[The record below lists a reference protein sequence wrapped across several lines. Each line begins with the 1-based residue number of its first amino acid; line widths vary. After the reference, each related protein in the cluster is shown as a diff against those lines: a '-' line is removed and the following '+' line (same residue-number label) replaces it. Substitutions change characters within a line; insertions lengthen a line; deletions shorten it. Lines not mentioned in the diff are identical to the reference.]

1 MEKMLALGVILSAV
15 DKFSPIFGK
24 ANKDLTEL
32 EKKTRALGSGIAQFG
47 TATLAAGKAITA
59 PLGNALTSY
68 KELASAQG
76 EIESLGI
83 GDKGINAITKS
94 AMQFSNQFAGTT
106 APAFIRAS
114 YDIKSGIASL
124 SDTAVGE
131 FTKIA
136 AMTGAATKSTTAEMT
151 SLFASGFGIYRKQF
165 DDFGS
170 STIAGWNK
178 LSAEEKDVKFGEYF
192 SAGIA
197 SAVQAFK
204 TDGANMSAA
213 ISNLGAAATSANV
226 PFAEQLSILG
236 LLQKTMSGSEAATK
250 YRAFLDSATGAAEKL
265 GLKFTDTNNQLL
277 NMPEIIELIKDK
289 YGETIDAVEAAEL
302 KKAFG
307 TEEAVGLVKLLYS
320 ETDALTA
327 SINDM
332 GKSLQTGTEKTEEM
346 AKAMN
351 KGKEFELLNQKIGN
365 LSSLIGQTF
374 APAANM
380 LGNVIGS
387 VVEKASIWIDNNRE
401 LAGTIGTTI
410 AFLGGILTVLGS
422 VAIGV
427 SAVTLAL
434 PALTTALAVTK
445 MAFLGLGTV
454 ISTVGKS
461 FLMNPIGRAV
471 TGIAVAATLI
481 YTYWEPIKE
490 FFSNMWAGIK
500 SAFASSIDFIK
511 TYLGWTP
518 IGMILNNW
526 GIISSFFGSMWDGI
540 VNIFSKAW
548 ESIKSSFFGVV
559 DYLKKPFEDFF
570 QWIAS
575 KFEWITNTISSVV
588 NTLSN
593 IGNKVGNTISDIGS
607 SIGDGLKT
615 ASNFFKFENEKT
627 ITNQNINYAQM
638 PTLNTP
644 GGNNVNQN
652 NNIQVTVNNPT
663 SNVDVSKAITQGMAN
678 NKSLSDE
685 NF

>member
-32 EKKTRALGSGIAQFG
+32 EKKTRALGSGVAKFG
-47 TATLAAGKAITA
+47 TATLAAGTVITSQ
-59 PLGNALTSY
+59 LGQALISY
-68 KELASAQG
+68 EDLAAAQG

-83 GDKGINAITKS
+83 GNKGINAITKS

-106 APAFIRAS
+106 APAFVRAS
-114 YDIKSGIASL
+114 YDIKSGISSL

-165 DDFGS
+165 EEFGTA
-170 STIAGWNK
+170 TIAGWNK
-178 LSAEEKDVKFGEYF
+178 LSAEEKDIKFGEYF

-204 TDGANMSAA
+204 TKGSEMSAA

-226 PFAEQLSILG
+226 SFAEQLSVLG
-236 LLQKTMSGSEAATK
+236 FLQKTMSGSEAATK
-250 YRAFLDSATGAAEKL
+250 YRAFLDSASGAAEKL

-277 NMPEIIELIKDK
+277 NMPEIIDLIKDK
-289 YGETIDAVEAAEL
+289 YGETIDALEADEL

-332 GKSLQTGTEKTEEM
+332 GKSLQAGTIKTEEM

-351 KGKEFELLNQKIGN
+351 KGKGAELLSQRIGN

-374 APAANM
+374 APTAEM
-380 LGNVIGS
+380 MGNIIGE
-387 VVEKASIWIDNNRE
+387 VVMKISTWIENNSE
-401 LAGTIGTTI
+401 LASNIGTTI
-410 AFLGGILTVLGS
+410 AIVGGFLTVIGGVGIS
-422 VAIGV
+422 IGAI
-427 SAVTLAL
+427 AMAL
-434 PALTTALAVTK
+434 PMLISGLFAIKT
-445 MAFLGLGTV
+445 AFLGLGTV
-454 ISTVGKS
+454 ISFVGKL
-461 FLMNPIGRAV
+461 FLMNPIGLAV
-471 TGIAVAATLI
+471 TGIALAATLI

-490 FFSNMWAGIK
+490 FFINMWAGIK
-500 SAFASSIDFIK
+500 ESFSTSFDFIK
-511 TYLGWTP
+511 EVFSYSP
-518 IGMILNNW
+518 MGM
-526 GIISSFFGSMWDGI
+526 
-540 VNIFSKAW
+540 
-548 ESIKSSFFGVV
+548 VV
-559 DYLKKPFEDFF
+559 ENYGKMFDWLS
-570 QWIAS
+570 S
-575 KFEWITNTISSVV
+575 KFEWFGTAVTKLRS
-588 NTLSN
+588 
-593 IGNKVGNTISDIGS
+593 IGS
-607 SIGDGLKT
+607 SV
-615 ASNFFKFENEKT
+615 SNFLGLGDT
-627 ITNQNINYAQM
+627 SSVNQNINYAQM

-663 SNVDVSKAITQGMAN
+663 SNVDVSKAISQGMAN